1 MLEEILVIRESI
13 PIFYYNKDP
22 DKAMNDDHYVL
33 QSGFFVALSA
43 FANELSHEKLKYVV
57 LERKLYAL
65 DETSNLML
73 VFGDKEKMSTETI
86 DKLQRHIGKA
96 TDQLNQLIEKHNL
109 TNHSVN
115 QQSLDAI
122 ADDFGVYLK
131 DENLVEDDSPFD
143 PTKSR
148 SLMQKFIFKS
158 IGYVPGQCN
167 IGPAERLKRLIN
179 GILGFVVGIIG
190 GLVIYFTGI
199 SSWFMFLLAIPFF
212 MGFMGT
218 FQYFFKFCAVNGI
231 TKQFDMK

>member
-13 PIFYYNKDP
+13 PIFYYNRDP
-22 DKAMNDDHYVL
+22 DKALNDDYYVL

-43 FANELSHEKLKYVV
+43 FANELSHEKLKYVI
-57 LERKLYAL
+57 LENKLYAL

-73 VFGDKEKMSTETI
+73 VFGDKEKMSKETI
-86 DKLQRHIGKA
+86 DKLQQHIGKA
-96 TDQLNQLIEKHNL
+96 TNQLNQLIEKHKL
-109 TNHSVN
+109 THDSVN

-122 ADDFGVYLK
+122 ANDFGNYLK
-131 DENLVEDDSPFD
+131 IENLVEDDAPFD

-167 IGPAERLKRLIN
+167 IGPAERLKRLIT

-190 GLVIYFTGI
+190 GLVIYFTVI
-199 SSWFMFLLAIPFF
+199 PSWYMFLLVIPFF
-212 MGFMGT
+212 MGFFGT
-218 FQYFFKFCAVNGI
+218 FQYLFKFCAINGI
-231 TKQFDMK
+231 TRQFDMK